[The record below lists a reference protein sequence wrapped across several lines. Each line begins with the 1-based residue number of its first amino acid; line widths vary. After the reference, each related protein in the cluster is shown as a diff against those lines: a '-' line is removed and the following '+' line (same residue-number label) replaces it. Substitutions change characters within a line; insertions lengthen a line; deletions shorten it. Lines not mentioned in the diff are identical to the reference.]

1 MKKLYVVLVL
11 GLAVGV
17 VCWAFGPSVIS
28 AKDTD
33 VKVKIEELPKAV
45 KDTVD
50 KFIADNAPGA
60 KFDEAKKEIEK
71 DGKVIYDVELEAG
84 DKDVEL
90 EIAEDGTLIEQ
101 EVDEEEEEKEGEEG
115 DEEDKDEGVTVSFEE
130 LPQAVKDTVNN
141 EKGEIGEIEKE
152 EEDGKVIYDVDVKI
166 EGKKF
171 ELKIA
176 ANGTVLK
183 KEAEEE
189 KEEKEGEERDE
200 EDNDDGVTVALED
213 LPSVVKATVEAQ
225 GGEIG
230 EIEKEE
236 EDGEVVYDVDV
247 KIDGKKFELKIAA
260 DGTLLKK
267 NTDEDKDGD
276 EEDDDNDGDEE

>member
-17 VCWAFGPSVIS
+17 VCWAFGPSIINANGKE
-28 AKDTD
+28 AK
-33 VKVKIEELPKAV
+33 VKVEELPDAV
-45 KDTVD
+45 KATLNG
-50 KFIADNAPGA
+50 FIEKEAPGA
-60 KFDEAKKEIEK
+60 KIEEIEK
-71 DGKVIYDVELEAG
+71 EVEDGKVIYDIELEVD
-84 DKDVEL
+84 DKDIEL
-90 EIAEDGTLIEQ
+90 EIAEDGTL
-101 EVDEEEEEKEGEEG
+101 
-115 DEEDKDEGVTVSFEE
+115 
-130 LPQAVKDTVNN
+130 
-141 EKGEIGEIEKE
+141 
-152 EEDGKVIYDVDVKI
+152 
-166 EGKKF
+166 
-171 ELKIA
+171 
-176 ANGTVLK
+176 LK

-200 EDNDDGVTVALED
+200 EDKDDGVTVALED

-260 DGTLLKK
+260 NGTLLKK

>member
-1 MKKLYVVLVL
+1 MNKLYVVLVL
-11 GLAVGV
+11 GLAVGI

-176 ANGTVLK
+176 ADGRLLK
-183 KEAEEE
+183 KEA
-189 KEEKEGEERDE
+189 DE
-200 EDNDDGVTVALED
+200 D
-213 LPSVVKATVEAQ
+213 
-225 GGEIG
+225 
-230 EIEKEE
+230 
-236 EDGEVVYDVDV
+236 EDGDQ
-247 KIDGKKFELKIAA
+247 
-260 DGTLLKK
+260 
-267 NTDEDKDGD
+267 
-276 EEDDDNDGDEE
+276 EDDDNDGDEE